1 VSNWQGWP
9 QRRDIVAGVLV
20 NKLEKKTEITRSALF
35 RAARQTIV
43 NEGYERAQLE
53 TIAKRAGRTKGSV
66 YAHFTSKEDLFLA
79 MMEFI
84 IAERGKAVSSLSLN
98 QTGEA
103 LRLAVRALIIQ
114 VALDDEWIVL
124 ILEYK
129 LYTMR
134 NPHTATRIRA
144 MYNQLFDAVY
154 VLLLRLAEHTG
165 RSPDEIRTCLEILR
179 AMPQSMLLEAQL
191 RFRPSQAMKERQVLA
206 GNVFDI
212 LFSGT
217 VVNEVKSPPKK
228 SKTS

>member
-1 VSNWQGWP
+1 MSNWQGWP

-154 VLLLRLAEHTG
+154 VLLLRWQSTRGALLMKSGRAWKFFRYATVNASGSPTEVSSVTG
-165 RSPDEIRTCLEILR
+165 DKI
-179 AMPQSMLLEAQL
+179 
-191 RFRPSQAMKERQVLA
+191 
-206 GNVFDI
+206 
-212 LFSGT
+212 
-217 VVNEVKSPPKK
+217 
-228 SKTS
+228 